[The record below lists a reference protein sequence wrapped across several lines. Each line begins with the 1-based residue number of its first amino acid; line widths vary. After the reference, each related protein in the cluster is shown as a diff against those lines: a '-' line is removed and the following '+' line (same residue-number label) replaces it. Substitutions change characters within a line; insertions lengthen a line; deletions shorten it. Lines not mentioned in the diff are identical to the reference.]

1 MAFDFLNQFH
11 FLRPE
16 WFIALAPL
24 MLLVFLIRKTKAK
37 QSGWQS
43 VIPSHLYQYMV
54 IGKNEMGAKP
64 PMWMLAF
71 VWIIS
76 VIALAGPTWERL
88 PQPVYQLKMGHV
100 IVIDMS
106 LSMRATDMTPDRLT
120 RAKYKAI
127 DLVNA
132 IGEGEMGLVAYAGD
146 AFVISPLTE
155 DAGNITTL
163 IPSLSPEIM
172 PVPGS
177 DPLLGIESAS
187 ELLTNA
193 GYNSGMIYWITDG
206 IELEQQQELQEYVA
220 SIPFTVNALTVG
232 TSEGAPIRQQSGELL
247 KDFTGSIVI
256 PKLNEGAVKGVVK
269 TSGGRFESFTSNDAD
284 IDALASVS
292 LLDKSDSEENEEE
305 SNLQGDQWKEV
316 GPYLLLILLPFAAF
330 AFKRGLVF
338 IVLVGLLSPSM
349 IKNAHALQRDQASE
363 IAGTSQ
369 GVGTSQ
375 GIGAPEDTLEMANK
389 PDSLSWW
396 QTPFMNDNQ
405 EALNSYQRGKYKDAV
420 NQFNDDTWKAS
431 SLYKSGD
438 YEGALNAFK
447 SIPGAESLYNQ
458 GNALAKLGKLED
470 AIKKYEQALSEAPD
484 FDDARTN
491 KKIVEDLLKQQQ
503 QQNQDQNQNEN
514 GDDGEQRD
522 SQDNGQ
528 DSSDNSDNSD
538 SSDNNQQSGDQ
549 NNQEGSN
556 EQNGQQDDNEGQ
568 QSDQSQA
575 NDEQQSGGDNS
586 QQPDDSEMNSQ
597 NESSDSQQQNAEQE
611 QSDQGDGAQQDSA
624 QAQKDEQQAEQEAQA
639 MQGQET
645 ELTDAEKEELQ
656 RMESLMRRVP
666 DDPAFLLKRKMQL
679 EAQKRQRQRMPSN
692 RSDW

>member
-1 MAFDFLNQFH
+1 MELDFLNQFH

-16 WFIALAPL
+16 WFAAIIPL
-24 MLLVFLIRKTKAK
+24 LLLVILIRKATAK

-54 IGKNEMGAKP
+54 IGKTEVGAKP
-64 PMWMLAF
+64 PIMLLAIAWF
-71 VWIIS
+71 VS

-155 DAGNITTL
+155 DAANITTL

-177 DPLLGIESAS
+177 DPLLGIESAAA
-187 ELLTNA
+187 LLTNA

-206 IELEQQQELQEYVA
+206 IELAQQNELQEYVA
-220 SIPFTVNALTVG
+220 SIPFTLNALTVG
-232 TSEGAPIRQQSGELL
+232 TAEGAPIRQQSGELL
-247 KDFTGSIVI
+247 KDHTGSIVI
-256 PKLNEGAVKGVVK
+256 PKLNDDAVKGVVK

-284 IDALASVS
+284 IEALAAIS
-292 LLDKSDSEENEEE
+292 LLDKGNSEEDEED
-305 SNLQGDQWKEV
+305 SNIQGDQWKEV
-316 GPYLLLILLPFAAF
+316 GPYLVVLLLPLAAF

-338 IVLVGLLSPSM
+338 LLLVGLLSPPVM
-349 IKNAHALQRDQASE
+349 QKAHALQGSDVASE
-363 IAGTSQ
+363 RQS
-369 GVGTSQ
+369 
-375 GIGAPEDTLEMANK
+375 GIENSAQPK
-389 PDSLSWW
+389 SLSWW
-396 QTPFMNDNQ
+396 QKPFMNDNQ

-420 NQFNDDTWKAS
+420 SQFDDKLWKAS
-431 SLYKSGD
+431 SLYKSGE
-438 YEGALNAFK
+438 YERALAAFEN
-447 SIPGAESLYNQ
+447 IPGPESLYNQ
-458 GNALAKLGKLED
+458 GNALAKLGKLEK
-470 AIKKYEQALSEAPD
+470 AIEKYERALQEAPD
-484 FDDARTN
+484 FEDAKTN
-491 KKIVEDLLKQQQ
+491 KKIIEDLLEQQAQQEKQNQ
-503 QQNQDQNQNEN
+503 QQNQQQGSDQNQNQDTQQNN
-514 GDDGEQRD
+514 GEDDQQQSGEPNNQDGEQ
-522 SQDNGQ
+522 N
-528 DSSDNSDNSD
+528 DNSD
-538 SSDNNQQSGDQ
+538 QQSGQ
-549 NNQEGSN
+549 NQQQNST
-556 EQNGQQDDNEGQ
+556 EQNGEQQNSDNAERSEDSEPSEPEQQEPSSQQDNADQGENAQ
-568 QSDQSQA
+568 QNSAQALDEEESSAQEAEAMQSQA
-575 NDEQQSGGDNS
+575 G
-586 QQPDDSEMNSQ
+586 
-597 NESSDSQQQNAEQE
+597 
-611 QSDQGDGAQQDSA
+611 
-624 QAQKDEQQAEQEAQA
+624 
-639 MQGQET
+639 
-645 ELTDAEKEELQ
+645 ELSDAEKEELQ

>member
-1 MAFDFLNQFH
+1 MDFDFLNQFH

-16 WFIALAPL
+16 WFMALVPL
-24 MLLVFLIRKTKAK
+24 MLLVVLIRKTTAK

-43 VIPSHLYQYMV
+43 VIPSHLYQHMV
-54 IGKNEMGAKP
+54 IGKTEMGVKP

-71 VWIIS
+71 VWVVS
-76 VIALAGPTWERL
+76 VTALAGPTWERL

-177 DPLLGIESAS
+177 DPLLGIESAA

-220 SIPFTVNALTVG
+220 SVPFTVNALTVG

-256 PKLNEGAVKGVVK
+256 PKLNESAVKGVVK
-269 TSGGRFESFTSNDAD
+269 TSGGRFESFTSNDND
-284 IDALASVS
+284 IDALAAVS
-292 LLDKSDSEENEEE
+292 LLDKGSSEEDEEE

-316 GPYLLLILLPFAAF
+316 GPYLLLLLLPFAAF

-338 IVLVGLLSPSM
+338 IVLVGLLSPS
-349 IKNAHALQRDQASE
+349 IVKNAHAAQS
-363 IAGTSQ
+363 IGTSQ
-369 GVGTSQ
+369 AAQSIPSSKMVEESTP
-375 GIGAPEDTLEMANK
+375 ATVNK
-389 PDSLSWW
+389 PEPLAWW
-396 QTPFMNDNQ
+396 QKPFMNDNQ
-405 EALNSYQRGKYKDAV
+405 EALNKYQRGKYKDAV
-420 NQFNDDTWKAS
+420 SQFNSEAWKAS
-431 SLYKSGD
+431 SLFKSGD
-438 YEGALNAFK
+438 YEGALNAYK
-447 SIPGAESLYNQ
+447 NIPGAESLYNQ
-458 GNALAKLGKLED
+458 GNALAKLGKLEE
-470 AIKKYEQALSEAPD
+470 AIEKYEQALDEAPE
-484 FDDARTN
+484 FEDAKIN
-491 KKIVEDLLKQQQ
+491 KKVVEDLLKQQQ
-503 QQNQDQNQNEN
+503 QQDQQQNQSEN
-514 GDDGEQRD
+514 SNDDQQD
-522 SQDNGQ
+522 NAQDNSQD
-528 DSSDNSDNSD
+528 SA
-538 SSDNNQQSGDQ
+538 NNDQQQSEDQ
-549 NNQEGSN
+549 NNQDGSSD
-556 EQNGQQDDNEGQ
+556 QNGQQNESERQ
-568 QSDQSQA
+568 QSDQNQQPS
-575 NDEQQSGGDNS
+575 NDEQQNDGDNS
-586 QQPDDSEMNSQ
+586 QQQNQPETSDQ
-597 NESSDSQQQNAEQE
+597 NEPSDTQQQNEE
-611 QSDQGDGAQQDSA
+611 LEKRDNTQQNNA
-624 QAQKDEQQAEQEAQA
+624 QAQEDEQKAQREAQA
-639 MQGQET
+639 MQGQEA

-656 RMESLMRRVP
+656 RMEGLMRRVP

>member
-1 MAFDFLNQFH
+1 MELDFLNQFH

-16 WFIALAPL
+16 WFIALIPL
-24 MLLVFLIRKTKAK
+24 MLLVILIRKTTAK

-54 IGKNEMGAKP
+54 IGKNELGAKP

-76 VIALAGPTWERL
+76 VTALAGPTWERL

-163 IPSLSPEIM
+163 LPSLSPEIM

-177 DPLLGIESAS
+177 DPLLGIESAA

-284 IDALASVS
+284 IEALAAVS
-292 LLDKSDSEENEEE
+292 LLDKNDGEEGEEE

-316 GPYLLLILLPFAAF
+316 GPYLLLLLLPFAAF

-338 IVLVGLLSPSM
+338 IVLIGVLSPSFVQ
-349 IKNAHALQRDQASE
+349 NAHALQSSQDSQNIAAQTPSAPAPAS
-363 IAGTSQ
+363 G
-369 GVGTSQ
+369 
-375 GIGAPEDTLEMANK
+375 PN
-389 PDSLSWW
+389 PLSWW
-396 QTPFMNDNQ
+396 QKPFMNDNQ

-420 NQFNDDTWKAS
+420 NQFNDETWKAS

-438 YEGALNAFK
+438 YEGALNAYQN
-447 SIPGAESLYNQ
+447 IPGPNSAYNQ
-458 GNALAKLGKLED
+458 GNALAKLGKLEE
-470 AIKKYEQALSEAPD
+470 AIKKYDQALREAPD
-484 FDDARTN
+484 FEDARTN
-491 KKIVEDLLKQQQ
+491 KKIIEDLLKQQQ
-503 QQNQDQNQNEN
+503 QQNQNEQQQNQDQNESGDNSEQN
-514 GDDGEQRD
+514 D
-522 SQDNGQ
+522 SQ
-528 DSSDNSDNSD
+528 NS
-538 SSDNNQQSGDQ
+538 DQ
-549 NNQEGSN
+549 NNQDGSN
-556 EQNGQQDDNEGQ
+556 DQSGQQNPGEGQ
-568 QSDQSQA
+568 QSDENQDQSD
-575 NDEQQSGGDNS
+575 NNEQQNSGDDS
-586 QQPDDSEMNSQ
+586 QQPDDSKINDES
-597 NESSDSQQQNAEQE
+597 ESSDSQQQNAEQDQSE
-611 QSDQGDGAQQDSA
+611 QNESAQQNSG
-624 QAQKDEQQAEQEAQA
+624 QPKESEQQSEREAQA
-639 MQGQET
+639 AQGQAE

>member
-1 MAFDFLNQFH
+1 MEFDFLNQFH

-16 WFIALAPL
+16 WFIALVPL
-24 MLLVFLIRKTKAK
+24 MLLVLLIRKTTAK

-269 TSGGRFESFTSNDAD
+269 TSGGRFESFTSNDTD

-316 GPYLLLILLPFAAF
+316 GPYLLVILLPFAAF

-349 IKNAHALQRDQASE
+349 IKNAHALQRAQPSE

-369 GVGTSQ
+369 D
-375 GIGAPEDTLEMANK
+375 IDAPESAKEMANK

-503 QQNQDQNQNEN
+503 QQNQEQNQNEN
-514 GDDGEQRD
+514 GDDGEQSD

-528 DSSDNSDNSD
+528 DSSDSPNSK
-538 SSDNNQQSGDQ
+538 QQSGDQ

-586 QQPDDSEMNSQ
+586 QHPDDSEMNSQ
-597 NESSDSQQQNAEQE
+597 NESLDSQQQNAEQE
-611 QSDQGDGAQQDSA
+611 ESDQGDSA
-624 QAQKDEQQAEQEAQA
+624 QAQENEQQAEQEAQA

>member
-1 MAFDFLNQFH
+1 MELDFLNQFH

-16 WFIALAPL
+16 WFAAIIPL
-24 MLLVFLIRKTKAK
+24 LLLVILIRNATAK

-54 IGKNEMGAKP
+54 IGKTEVGAKP
-64 PMWMLAF
+64 PIMLLAIAWF
-71 VWIIS
+71 VS

-155 DAGNITTL
+155 DAANITTL

-177 DPLLGIESAS
+177 DPLLGIESAAA
-187 ELLTNA
+187 LLTNA

-206 IELEQQQELQEYVA
+206 IELAQQNELQEYVA
-220 SIPFTVNALTVG
+220 SIPFTLNALTVG
-232 TSEGAPIRQQSGELL
+232 TAEGAPIRQQSGELL
-247 KDFTGSIVI
+247 KDHTGSIVI
-256 PKLNEGAVKGVVK
+256 PKLNDDAVKGVVK

-284 IDALASVS
+284 IEALAAIS
-292 LLDKSDSEENEEE
+292 LLDKGNSEEDEED
-305 SNLQGDQWKEV
+305 SNIQGDQWKEV
-316 GPYLLLILLPFAAF
+316 GPYLVVLLLPLAAF

-338 IVLVGLLSPSM
+338 LLLVGLLSPPVM
-349 IKNAHALQRDQASE
+349 QKAHALQGSDVASE
-363 IAGTSQ
+363 RQS
-369 GVGTSQ
+369 
-375 GIGAPEDTLEMANK
+375 GIENSAQPK
-389 PDSLSWW
+389 SLSWW
-396 QTPFMNDNQ
+396 QKPFMNDNQ

-420 NQFNDDTWKAS
+420 SQFDDKLWKAS
-431 SLYKSGD
+431 SLYKSGE
-438 YEGALNAFK
+438 YERALAAFEN
-447 SIPGAESLYNQ
+447 IPGPESLYNQ
-458 GNALAKLGKLED
+458 GNALAKLGKLEK
-470 AIKKYEQALSEAPD
+470 AIEKYERALQEAPD
-484 FDDARTN
+484 FEDAKTN
-491 KKIVEDLLKQQQ
+491 KKIIEDLLEQQAQQEKQNQQQ
-503 QQNQDQNQNEN
+503 GSDQNQNQDNQQNN
-514 GDDGEQRD
+514 GEDDQQQSGEPNNQDGEQ
-522 SQDNGQ
+522 N
-528 DSSDNSDNSD
+528 DNSD
-538 SSDNNQQSGDQ
+538 QQSGQ
-549 NNQEGSN
+549 NQQQNST
-556 EQNGQQDDNEGQ
+556 EQNGEQQNSDNAERSEDSEPSEPEQQEPSSQQDNNADQGENAQQNSAQALNEEESSAQ
-568 QSDQSQA
+568 EAEAMQSQA
-575 NDEQQSGGDNS
+575 G
-586 QQPDDSEMNSQ
+586 
-597 NESSDSQQQNAEQE
+597 
-611 QSDQGDGAQQDSA
+611 
-624 QAQKDEQQAEQEAQA
+624 
-639 MQGQET
+639 
-645 ELTDAEKEELQ
+645 ELSDAEKEELQ

>member
-1 MAFDFLNQFH
+1 MEFDFLNQFH

-24 MLLVFLIRKTKAK
+24 MLLVFLIRKTTAK

-64 PMWMLAF
+64 PMWMLAL

-269 TSGGRFESFTSNDAD
+269 TSGGRFESFTSNDTD

-369 GVGTSQ
+369 G
-375 GIGAPEDTLEMANK
+375 IGAPVDTLEMANK

-514 GDDGEQRD
+514 GDDGEQSD

-528 DSSDNSDNSD
+528 GSSDNSDSPNST
-538 SSDNNQQSGDQ
+538 QQSGDQ
-549 NNQEGSN
+549 NNQKGSN

-611 QSDQGDGAQQDSA
+611 ESDQGDSA
-624 QAQKDEQQAEQEAQA
+624 QAQKDEQQAEQEAHA

>member
-1 MAFDFLNQFH
+1 
-11 FLRPE
+11 
-16 WFIALAPL
+16 
-24 MLLVFLIRKTKAK
+24 
-37 QSGWQS
+37 
-43 VIPSHLYQYMV
+43 
-54 IGKNEMGAKP
+54 MGAKP

-369 GVGTSQ
+369 G
-375 GIGAPEDTLEMANK
+375 IGAPVDTLEMANK

-447 SIPGAESLYNQ
+447 SIPGPESLYNQ

-470 AIKKYEQALSEAPD
+470 AIKKYDQALSEAPD

-503 QQNQDQNQNEN
+503 QNQDQNQNEN
-514 GDDGEQRD
+514 GDDGEQSD

-528 DSSDNSDNSD
+528 DSSDNSDSPNSK
-538 SSDNNQQSGDQ
+538 QQSGDQ

-611 QSDQGDGAQQDSA
+611 ESDQGDSA

>member
-1 MAFDFLNQFH
+1 MELDFLNQFH

-16 WFIALAPL
+16 WFIALIPL
-24 MLLVFLIRKTKAK
+24 MLLVILIRKTTAK

-54 IGKNEMGAKP
+54 IGKNELGAKP

-71 VWIIS
+71 VWLMS
-76 VIALAGPTWERL
+76 VTALAGPTWERL

-163 IPSLSPEIM
+163 LPSLSPEIM

-177 DPLLGIESAS
+177 DPLLGIESAA

-284 IDALASVS
+284 IEALAAVS
-292 LLDKSDSEENEEE
+292 LLDKTDSEEGEEE

-316 GPYLLLILLPFAAF
+316 GPYLLLLLLPFAAF

-338 IVLVGLLSPSM
+338 IVLIGVLSPSFVQ
-349 IKNAHALQRDQASE
+349 NAHALQSSQDSQNIAAQTSSAPAPASR
-363 IAGTSQ
+363 
-369 GVGTSQ
+369 
-375 GIGAPEDTLEMANK
+375 PN
-389 PDSLSWW
+389 PLSWW
-396 QTPFMNDNQ
+396 QKPFMNDNQ
-405 EALNSYQRGKYKDAV
+405 EALHSYQRGKYKDAV
-420 NQFNDDTWKAS
+420 NQFNDETWKAS

-438 YEGALNAFK
+438 YEGALNAYQN
-447 SIPGAESLYNQ
+447 IPGPNSAYNQ
-458 GNALAKLGKLED
+458 GNALAKLGKLEE
-470 AIKKYEQALSEAPD
+470 AIKKYDQALREAPD
-484 FDDARTN
+484 FEDARTN
-491 KKIVEDLLKQQQ
+491 KKIIEDLLKQQQ
-503 QQNQDQNQNEN
+503 QQNQNEQQQNQDQNESGDNSEQN
-514 GDDGEQRD
+514 D
-522 SQDNGQ
+522 SQ
-528 DSSDNSDNSD
+528 NS
-538 SSDNNQQSGDQ
+538 DQ
-549 NNQEGSN
+549 NNQDDSN
-556 EQNGQQDDNEGQ
+556 DQSGQQNPGEGQ
-568 QSDQSQA
+568 QSDENQDQSD
-575 NDEQQSGGDNS
+575 NNEQQNSGDDS
-586 QQPDDSEMNSQ
+586 QQPDDSKINDET
-597 NESSDSQQQNAEQE
+597 ESSDSQQQNAEQDQSE
-611 QSDQGDGAQQDSA
+611 QNESAQQNSG
-624 QAQKDEQQAEQEAQA
+624 QPKESEQQSEREAQA
-639 MQGQET
+639 AQGQAE

-656 RMESLMRRVP
+656 RIESLMRRVP

>member
-1 MAFDFLNQFH
+1 MELDFLNQFH

-16 WFIALAPL
+16 WFAAIIPL
-24 MLLVFLIRKTKAK
+24 LLLVILIRKATAK

-54 IGKNEMGAKP
+54 IGKTEVGAKP
-64 PMWMLAF
+64 PIMLLAIAWF
-71 VWIIS
+71 VS

-155 DAGNITTL
+155 DAANITTL

-177 DPLLGIESAS
+177 DPLLGIESAAA
-187 ELLTNA
+187 LLTNA

-206 IELEQQQELQEYVA
+206 IELAQQNELQEYVA
-220 SIPFTVNALTVG
+220 SIPFTLNALTVG
-232 TSEGAPIRQQSGELL
+232 TAEGAPIRQQSGELL
-247 KDFTGSIVI
+247 KDHTGSIVI
-256 PKLNEGAVKGVVK
+256 PKLNDDAVKGVVK

-284 IDALASVS
+284 IEALAAIS
-292 LLDKSDSEENEEE
+292 LLDKGNSEEDEED
-305 SNLQGDQWKEV
+305 SNIQGDQWKEV
-316 GPYLLLILLPFAAF
+316 GPYLVVLLLPLAAF

-338 IVLVGLLSPSM
+338 LLLVGLLSPPVM
-349 IKNAHALQRDQASE
+349 QKAHALQGSDVASE
-363 IAGTSQ
+363 RQS
-369 GVGTSQ
+369 
-375 GIGAPEDTLEMANK
+375 GIENSAQPK
-389 PDSLSWW
+389 SLSWW
-396 QTPFMNDNQ
+396 QKPFMNDNQ

-420 NQFNDDTWKAS
+420 SQFDDKLWKAS
-431 SLYKSGD
+431 SLYKSGE
-438 YEGALNAFK
+438 YERALAAFEN
-447 SIPGAESLYNQ
+447 IPGPESLYNQ
-458 GNALAKLGKLED
+458 GNALAKLGKLEK
-470 AIKKYEQALSEAPD
+470 AIEKYERALQEAPD
-484 FDDARTN
+484 FEDAKTN
-491 KKIVEDLLKQQQ
+491 KKIIEDLLEQQAQQEEQNQQQ
-503 QQNQDQNQNEN
+503 GSDQNQNQDNQQNN
-514 GDDGEQRD
+514 GEDDQQQSGEPNNQDGEQ
-522 SQDNGQ
+522 N
-528 DSSDNSDNSD
+528 DNSD
-538 SSDNNQQSGDQ
+538 QQSGQ
-549 NNQEGSN
+549 NQQQNST
-556 EQNGQQDDNEGQ
+556 EQNGEQQNSDNAERSEDSEPSEPEQQEPSSQQDNADQGENAQQNSAQALNEEESSAQ
-568 QSDQSQA
+568 EAEAMQSQA
-575 NDEQQSGGDNS
+575 G
-586 QQPDDSEMNSQ
+586 
-597 NESSDSQQQNAEQE
+597 
-611 QSDQGDGAQQDSA
+611 
-624 QAQKDEQQAEQEAQA
+624 
-639 MQGQET
+639 
-645 ELTDAEKEELQ
+645 ELSDAEKEELQ

>member
-1 MAFDFLNQFH
+1 MEFDFLNQFH

-16 WFIALAPL
+16 WFIALVPL
-24 MLLVFLIRKTKAK
+24 MLLVTLIRKTTAK

-64 PMWMLAF
+64 PMWMLAL

-247 KDFTGSIVI
+247 KYFTGSIVI

-349 IKNAHALQRDQASE
+349 IKNAHALQRAQPSE

-369 GVGTSQ
+369 D
-375 GIGAPEDTLEMANK
+375 IDAPESAKEMANK

-420 NQFNDDTWKAS
+420 DKFNDEAWKAS

-447 SIPGAESLYNQ
+447 SIPGPESLYNQ

-470 AIKKYEQALSEAPD
+470 AINKYDQALSEAPD

-503 QQNQDQNQNEN
+503 QDQNQNEN
-514 GDDGEQRD
+514 GDDGEQSD

-528 DSSDNSDNSD
+528 DSSDSSD
-538 SSDNNQQSGDQ
+538 SPNSKQQSGDQ

-575 NDEQQSGGDNS
+575 NDKQQSGGDNS

>member
-1 MAFDFLNQFH
+1 MELDFLNQFH
-11 FLRPE
+11 FLRPD
-16 WFIALAPL
+16 WFIALIPL
-24 MLLVFLIRKTKAK
+24 MLLVILIRKTTAK

-54 IGKNEMGAKP
+54 IGKNELGAKP

-163 IPSLSPEIM
+163 LPSLSPEIM

-177 DPLLGIESAS
+177 DPLLGIESAA

-284 IDALASVS
+284 IEALAAVS
-292 LLDKSDSEENEEE
+292 LLDKTDNEEGEEE

-316 GPYLLLILLPFAAF
+316 GPYLLLLLLPFAAF

-338 IVLVGLLSPSM
+338 IVLIGVLSPSFVQ
-349 IKNAHALQRDQASE
+349 NAHALQSSQDSQNIAAQTPSAPAPAS
-363 IAGTSQ
+363 G
-369 GVGTSQ
+369 
-375 GIGAPEDTLEMANK
+375 PN
-389 PDSLSWW
+389 PLSWW
-396 QTPFMNDNQ
+396 QKPFMNDNQ

-420 NQFNDDTWKAS
+420 NQFNDETWKAS

-438 YEGALNAFK
+438 YEGALNAYQNV
-447 SIPGAESLYNQ
+447 PGPNSAYNQ
-458 GNALAKLGKLED
+458 GNALAKLGKLEE
-470 AIKKYEQALSEAPD
+470 AIQKYDQALREAPD
-484 FDDARTN
+484 FEDARTN
-491 KKIVEDLLKQQQ
+491 KKIIEDLLKQQQ
-503 QQNQDQNQNEN
+503 QQNQNEQQQNQDQNESGDNSEQN
-514 GDDGEQRD
+514 D
-522 SQDNGQ
+522 SQ
-528 DSSDNSDNSD
+528 NS
-538 SSDNNQQSGDQ
+538 DQ
-549 NNQEGSN
+549 NNQDGSN
-556 EQNGQQDDNEGQ
+556 DQSGQQNPGEDQ
-568 QSDQSQA
+568 QSDKNQDQSA
-575 NDEQQSGGDNS
+575 NNEQQNSGDDS
-586 QQPDDSEMNSQ
+586 QQPDDSKINDES
-597 NESSDSQQQNAEQE
+597 ESSDSQQQNAEQDQSE
-611 QSDQGDGAQQDSA
+611 QNESAQQNSG
-624 QAQKDEQQAEQEAQA
+624 QPKESEQQSEREAQA
-639 MQGQET
+639 AQGQAE

>member
-1 MAFDFLNQFH
+1 MELDFLNQFH

-16 WFIALAPL
+16 WFAAIIPL
-24 MLLVFLIRKTKAK
+24 LLLVILIRKATAK

-54 IGKNEMGAKP
+54 IGKTEVGAKP
-64 PMWMLAF
+64 PIMLLAIAWF
-71 VWIIS
+71 VS

-155 DAGNITTL
+155 DAANITAL

-177 DPLLGIESAS
+177 DPLLGIESAAA
-187 ELLTNA
+187 LLTNA

-206 IELEQQQELQEYVA
+206 IELAQQNELQEYVA
-220 SIPFTVNALTVG
+220 SIPFTLNALTVG
-232 TSEGAPIRQQSGELL
+232 TAEGAPIRQQSGELL
-247 KDFTGSIVI
+247 KDHTGSIVI
-256 PKLNEGAVKGVVK
+256 PKLNDDAVKGVVK

-284 IDALASVS
+284 IEALAAIS
-292 LLDKSDSEENEEE
+292 LLDKGNSEEDEED
-305 SNLQGDQWKEV
+305 SNIQGDQWKEV
-316 GPYLLLILLPFAAF
+316 GPYLVVLLLPLAAF

-338 IVLVGLLSPSM
+338 LLLVGLLSPPVM
-349 IKNAHALQRDQASE
+349 QKAHALQGSDVASE
-363 IAGTSQ
+363 RQS
-369 GVGTSQ
+369 
-375 GIGAPEDTLEMANK
+375 GIENSAQPK
-389 PDSLSWW
+389 SLSWW
-396 QTPFMNDNQ
+396 QKPFMNDNQ

-420 NQFNDDTWKAS
+420 SQFDDKLWKAS
-431 SLYKSGD
+431 SLYKSGE
-438 YEGALNAFK
+438 YERALAAFEN
-447 SIPGAESLYNQ
+447 IPGPESLYNQ
-458 GNALAKLGKLED
+458 GNALAKLGKLEK
-470 AIKKYEQALSEAPD
+470 AIEKYELALQEAPD
-484 FDDARTN
+484 FEDAKAN
-491 KKIVEDLLKQQQ
+491 KKIIEDLLEQQAQQEKQNQQQGSDQNQDTQQNNGEDDQQQSGEPNNQDGEQNDNSDQQSGQNQ
-503 QQNQDQNQNEN
+503 QQNSTEQN
-514 GDDGEQRD
+514 GEQ
-522 SQDNGQ
+522 Q
-528 DSSDNSDNSD
+528 NSDNAERSED
-538 SSDNNQQSGDQ
+538 SEPSEPEQQEPS
-549 NNQEGSN
+549 S
-556 EQNGQQDDNEGQ
+556 QQDNADQGENAQQNSAQALNEEESSAQ
-568 QSDQSQA
+568 EAEAMQSQA
-575 NDEQQSGGDNS
+575 G
-586 QQPDDSEMNSQ
+586 
-597 NESSDSQQQNAEQE
+597 
-611 QSDQGDGAQQDSA
+611 
-624 QAQKDEQQAEQEAQA
+624 
-639 MQGQET
+639 
-645 ELTDAEKEELQ
+645 ELSDAEKEELQ

>member
-1 MAFDFLNQFH
+1 
-11 FLRPE
+11 
-16 WFIALAPL
+16 
-24 MLLVFLIRKTKAK
+24 
-37 QSGWQS
+37 
-43 VIPSHLYQYMV
+43 
-54 IGKNEMGAKP
+54 
-64 PMWMLAF
+64 
-71 VWIIS
+71 
-76 VIALAGPTWERL
+76 
-88 PQPVYQLKMGHV
+88 
-100 IVIDMS
+100 
-106 LSMRATDMTPDRLT
+106 
-120 RAKYKAI
+120 
-127 DLVNA
+127 
-132 IGEGEMGLVAYAGD
+132 MGLVAYAGD

-292 LLDKSDSEENEEE
+292 LLDKSDSEENEDE

-330 AFKRGLVF
+330 AFKRGFVF
-338 IVLVGLLSPSM
+338 IVLVGLLSPFM
-349 IKNAHALQRDQASE
+349 IKNAHALQRDQAIE

-369 GVGTSQ
+369 GIDAPQ
-375 GIGAPEDTLEMANK
+375 GAMATANK

-447 SIPGAESLYNQ
+447 SIPGPESLYNQ

-470 AIKKYEQALSEAPD
+470 AIKKYDQALSEAPD

-503 QQNQDQNQNEN
+503 QQNQEQNQNEN
-514 GDDGEQRD
+514 GDDGEQSD

-528 DSSDNSDNSD
+528 DSSDNSDSPNSK
-538 SSDNNQQSGDQ
+538 QQSGDQ

-556 EQNGQQDDNEGQ
+556 EQNGQQDDNKGQ

-575 NDEQQSGGDNS
+575 NDEQQNGGDNS

-611 QSDQGDGAQQDSA
+611 ESDQGNSA

>member
-1 MAFDFLNQFH
+1 M
-11 FLRPE
+11 
-16 WFIALAPL
+16 
-24 MLLVFLIRKTKAK
+24 
-37 QSGWQS
+37 
-43 VIPSHLYQYMV
+43 
-54 IGKNEMGAKP
+54 
-64 PMWMLAF
+64 
-71 VWIIS
+71 
-76 VIALAGPTWERL
+76 
-88 PQPVYQLKMGHV
+88 
-100 IVIDMS
+100 
-106 LSMRATDMTPDRLT
+106 
-120 RAKYKAI
+120 
-127 DLVNA
+127 
-132 IGEGEMGLVAYAGD
+132 
-146 AFVISPLTE
+146 
-155 DAGNITTL
+155 
-163 IPSLSPEIM
+163 
-172 PVPGS
+172 
-177 DPLLGIESAS
+177 
-187 ELLTNA
+187 
-193 GYNSGMIYWITDG
+193 
-206 IELEQQQELQEYVA
+206 
-220 SIPFTVNALTVG
+220 
-232 TSEGAPIRQQSGELL
+232 
-247 KDFTGSIVI
+247 
-256 PKLNEGAVKGVVK
+256 
-269 TSGGRFESFTSNDAD
+269 
-284 IDALASVS
+284 
-292 LLDKSDSEENEEE
+292 
-305 SNLQGDQWKEV
+305 
-316 GPYLLLILLPFAAF
+316 LLILLPFAAF

-349 IKNAHALQRDQASE
+349 IKNAHALQRAQPSE
-363 IAGTSQ
+363 IA
-369 GVGTSQ
+369 GTSQ
-375 GIGAPEDTLEMANK
+375 GIGAPEDSLEMANQ

-447 SIPGAESLYNQ
+447 SIPGPESLYNQ

-470 AIKKYEQALSEAPD
+470 AIKKYDQALSEAPD
-484 FDDARTN
+484 FADARTN
-491 KKIVEDLLKQQQ
+491 KKIVEDLLKQQ

-514 GDDGEQRD
+514 GDDGEQSD

-528 DSSDNSDNSD
+528 
-538 SSDNNQQSGDQ
+538 QQSGDQ

>member
-1 MAFDFLNQFH
+1 MELDFLNQFH

-16 WFIALAPL
+16 WFITLIPL
-24 MLLVFLIRKTKAK
+24 MLLVILIRKTTAK

-54 IGKNEMGAKP
+54 IGKNELGAKP
-64 PMWMLAF
+64 PMWMLAI
-71 VWIIS
+71 VWLMS
-76 VIALAGPTWERL
+76 VTALAGPTWERL

-163 IPSLSPEIM
+163 LPSLSPEIM

-177 DPLLGIESAS
+177 DPLLGIESAA

-284 IDALASVS
+284 IEALAAVS
-292 LLDKSDSEENEEE
+292 LLDKTDSEEGEEE

-316 GPYLLLILLPFAAF
+316 GPYLLLLLLPFAAF

-338 IVLVGLLSPSM
+338 IVLIGVLSPSFVQ
-349 IKNAHALQRDQASE
+349 NAHALQSSQDSQNIAAQTPSAPAPAS
-363 IAGTSQ
+363 G
-369 GVGTSQ
+369 
-375 GIGAPEDTLEMANK
+375 PN
-389 PDSLSWW
+389 PLSWW
-396 QTPFMNDNQ
+396 QKPFMNDNQ

-420 NQFNDDTWKAS
+420 NQFNDETWKAS

-438 YEGALNAFK
+438 YEGALNAYQN
-447 SIPGAESLYNQ
+447 IPGPNSAYNQ
-458 GNALAKLGKLED
+458 GNALAKLGKLEE
-470 AIKKYEQALSEAPD
+470 AIQKYDQALREAPD
-484 FDDARTN
+484 FEDARTN
-491 KKIVEDLLKQQQ
+491 KKIIEDLLKQQQ
-503 QQNQDQNQNEN
+503 QQNQNEQQQNQDQNESGDNSEQN
-514 GDDGEQRD
+514 D
-522 SQDNGQ
+522 SQ
-528 DSSDNSDNSD
+528 NS
-538 SSDNNQQSGDQ
+538 DQ
-549 NNQEGSN
+549 NNQDGSN
-556 EQNGQQDDNEGQ
+556 DQSGQQNPGED
-568 QSDQSQA
+568 
-575 NDEQQSGGDNS
+575 
-586 QQPDDSEMNSQ
+586 QQPDRNQDQSANNEQQNSGSDSQQADDSKMNDES
-597 NESSDSQQQNAEQE
+597 ESSDSQQQNAEQDQSE
-611 QSDQGDGAQQDSA
+611 QSESAQQNSV
-624 QAQKDEQQAEQEAQA
+624 QPKESEQQSEREAQA
-639 MQGQET
+639 AQGQAE

>member
-1 MAFDFLNQFH
+1 MELDFLNQFH

-16 WFIALAPL
+16 WFAAIIPL
-24 MLLVFLIRKTKAK
+24 LLLVILIRKATAK

-54 IGKNEMGAKP
+54 IGKTEVGAKP
-64 PMWMLAF
+64 PIKLLVIAWF
-71 VWIIS
+71 VS

-155 DAGNITTL
+155 DAANISTL

-177 DPLLGIESAS
+177 DPLLGIESAAA
-187 ELLTNA
+187 LLTNA

-206 IELEQQQELQEYVA
+206 IELAQQNELQEYVA
-220 SIPFTVNALTVG
+220 SIPFTLNALTVG
-232 TSEGAPIRQQSGELL
+232 TAEGAPIRQQSGELL
-247 KDFTGSIVI
+247 KDHTGSIVI
-256 PKLNEGAVKGVVK
+256 PKLNDDAVKGVVK

-284 IDALASVS
+284 IEALAAIS
-292 LLDKSDSEENEEE
+292 LLDKGNSEEDEED
-305 SNLQGDQWKEV
+305 SNIQGDQWKEV
-316 GPYLLLILLPFAAF
+316 GPYLVVLLLPLAAF

-338 IVLVGLLSPSM
+338 LLLVGLLSPPVM
-349 IKNAHALQRDQASE
+349 QKAHALQGSDVASE
-363 IAGTSQ
+363 RQS
-369 GVGTSQ
+369 
-375 GIGAPEDTLEMANK
+375 GIENSAQPK
-389 PDSLSWW
+389 SLSWW
-396 QTPFMNDNQ
+396 QKPFMNDNQ

-420 NQFNDDTWKAS
+420 SQFDDKLWKAS
-431 SLYKSGD
+431 SLYKSGE
-438 YEGALNAFK
+438 YERALAAFEN
-447 SIPGAESLYNQ
+447 IPGPESLYNQ
-458 GNALAKLGKLED
+458 GNALAKLGKLEK
-470 AIKKYEQALSEAPD
+470 AIQKYERALQEAPD
-484 FDDARTN
+484 FEDAKTN
-491 KKIVEDLLKQQQ
+491 KKIIEDLLEQQAQQEKQNQ
-503 QQNQDQNQNEN
+503 QQNQQQGSDQNQNQDTQQNN
-514 GDDGEQRD
+514 GEDDQQQSGEPNNQDGEQ
-522 SQDNGQ
+522 N
-528 DSSDNSDNSD
+528 DNSD
-538 SSDNNQQSGDQ
+538 QQSGQ
-549 NNQEGSN
+549 NQQQNST
-556 EQNGQQDDNEGQ
+556 EQNGEQQNSDNAERSEDSEPSEPEQQEPSSQQDNADQGENAQ
-568 QSDQSQA
+568 QNSAQALDEEESSAQEAEAMQSQA
-575 NDEQQSGGDNS
+575 G
-586 QQPDDSEMNSQ
+586 
-597 NESSDSQQQNAEQE
+597 
-611 QSDQGDGAQQDSA
+611 
-624 QAQKDEQQAEQEAQA
+624 
-639 MQGQET
+639 
-645 ELTDAEKEELQ
+645 ELSDAEKEELQ

>member
-1 MAFDFLNQFH
+1 MEFDFLNQFH

-16 WFIALAPL
+16 WFIALVPL
-24 MLLVFLIRKTKAK
+24 MLLVLLIRKTTAK

-64 PMWMLAF
+64 PMWMLAL

-269 TSGGRFESFTSNDAD
+269 TSGGRFESFTSNDTD

-349 IKNAHALQRDQASE
+349 IKNAHALQRAQPSE

-369 GVGTSQ
+369 D
-375 GIGAPEDTLEMANK
+375 IDAPESAKEMANK

-420 NQFNDDTWKAS
+420 NKFNDEAWKAS

-447 SIPGAESLYNQ
+447 SIPGPESLYNQ

-470 AIKKYEQALSEAPD
+470 AINKYDQALSEAPD

-514 GDDGEQRD
+514 GDDGEQSD

-528 DSSDNSDNSD
+528 DNSD
-538 SSDNNQQSGDQ
+538 SPNSKQQSGDQ

-611 QSDQGDGAQQDSA
+611 ESDQGDSA
-624 QAQKDEQQAEQEAQA
+624 QAQKDEQQAEQEAHA

>member
-1 MAFDFLNQFH
+1 
-11 FLRPE
+11 
-16 WFIALAPL
+16 
-24 MLLVFLIRKTKAK
+24 
-37 QSGWQS
+37 
-43 VIPSHLYQYMV
+43 MV

-269 TSGGRFESFTSNDAD
+269 TSGGRFESFTSNDTD

-369 GVGTSQ
+369 G
-375 GIGAPEDTLEMANK
+375 IGAPEDSLEMANQ

-447 SIPGAESLYNQ
+447 NIPGPESLYNQ

-470 AIKKYEQALSEAPD
+470 AIKKYDQALSEAPD

-503 QQNQDQNQNEN
+503 QQNQEQNQNEN
-514 GDDGEQRD
+514 GDDGEQSD

-528 DSSDNSDNSD
+528 DSSDNSDSPNSK
-538 SSDNNQQSGDQ
+538 QQSGDQ

-556 EQNGQQDDNEGQ
+556 EQNGQQDNNEGQ

-586 QQPDDSEMNSQ
+586 QQPDDSEMNSR

-611 QSDQGDGAQQDSA
+611 ESDQGDSA
-624 QAQKDEQQAEQEAQA
+624 QAQENEQQAEQEAQA

>member
-1 MAFDFLNQFH
+1 MDFDFLNQFH

-16 WFIALAPL
+16 WFMALVPL
-24 MLLVFLIRKTKAK
+24 MLLVVLIRKTTAK

-43 VIPSHLYQYMV
+43 VIPSHLYQHMV
-54 IGKNEMGAKP
+54 IGKTEMGVKP

-71 VWIIS
+71 VWVVS
-76 VIALAGPTWERL
+76 VTALAGPTWERL

-177 DPLLGIESAS
+177 DPLLGIESAA

-193 GYNSGMIYWITDG
+193 GYNSGIIYWITDG

-220 SIPFTVNALTVG
+220 SVPFTVNALTVG

-256 PKLNEGAVKGVVK
+256 PKLNESAVKGVVK
-269 TSGGRFESFTSNDAD
+269 TSGGRFESFTSNDND
-284 IDALASVS
+284 IDALAAVS
-292 LLDKSDSEENEEE
+292 LLDKGSSEEDEEE

-316 GPYLLLILLPFAAF
+316 GPYLLLLLLPFAAF

-338 IVLVGLLSPSM
+338 IVLVGLLSPS
-349 IKNAHALQRDQASE
+349 IVKNAHAAQS
-363 IAGTSQ
+363 IGTSQ
-369 GVGTSQ
+369 AAQSIPSSKMVEESTP
-375 GIGAPEDTLEMANK
+375 ATVNK
-389 PDSLSWW
+389 PEPLAWW
-396 QTPFMNDNQ
+396 QKPFMNDNQ
-405 EALNSYQRGKYKDAV
+405 EALNKYQRGKYKDAV
-420 NQFNDDTWKAS
+420 SQFNSEAWKAS
-431 SLYKSGD
+431 SLFKSGD
-438 YEGALNAFK
+438 YEGALNAYK
-447 SIPGAESLYNQ
+447 NIPGAESLYNQ
-458 GNALAKLGKLED
+458 GNALAKLGKLEE
-470 AIKKYEQALSEAPD
+470 AIEKYEQALDEASE
-484 FDDARTN
+484 FEDAKIN
-491 KKIVEDLLKQQQ
+491 KKVVEDLLKQQQ
-503 QQNQDQNQNEN
+503 QQDQQQNQSEN
-514 GDDGEQRD
+514 SNDDQQD
-522 SQDNGQ
+522 NAQDNSQD
-528 DSSDNSDNSD
+528 SA
-538 SSDNNQQSGDQ
+538 NNDQQQSEDQ
-549 NNQEGSN
+549 NNQDGSSD
-556 EQNGQQDDNEGQ
+556 QNGQQNESERQ
-568 QSDQSQA
+568 QSDQNQQPS
-575 NDEQQSGGDNS
+575 NDEQQNDGDNS
-586 QQPDDSEMNSQ
+586 QQQNQPETSDQ
-597 NESSDSQQQNAEQE
+597 NEPSDTQQQNEE
-611 QSDQGDGAQQDSA
+611 LEKRDNTQQNNA
-624 QAQKDEQQAEQEAQA
+624 QAQEDEQKAQREAQA
-639 MQGQET
+639 MQGQEA

-656 RMESLMRRVP
+656 RMEGLMRRVP

>member
-1 MAFDFLNQFH
+1 
-11 FLRPE
+11 
-16 WFIALAPL
+16 
-24 MLLVFLIRKTKAK
+24 
-37 QSGWQS
+37 
-43 VIPSHLYQYMV
+43 
-54 IGKNEMGAKP
+54 
-64 PMWMLAF
+64 
-71 VWIIS
+71 
-76 VIALAGPTWERL
+76 
-88 PQPVYQLKMGHV
+88 LKMGHV

-349 IKNAHALQRDQASE
+349 IKNAHALQRAQPSE
-363 IAGTSQ
+363 IAGA
-369 GVGTSQ
+369 SQ
-375 GIGAPEDTLEMANK
+375 GIDAPQGAMATANK
-389 PDSLSWW
+389 PDSFSWW

-438 YEGALNAFK
+438 YEGALNTFK
-447 SIPGAESLYNQ
+447 NIPGPESLYNQ
-458 GNALAKLGKLED
+458 GNALAKLGRLED
-470 AIKKYEQALSEAPD
+470 AIKKYDQALSEAPD

-503 QQNQDQNQNEN
+503 QQNQEQNQNEN
-514 GDDGEQRD
+514 GDDGEQSD

-528 DSSDNSDNSD
+528 DSSDSPNSK
-538 SSDNNQQSGDQ
+538 QQSGDQ

-556 EQNGQQDDNEGQ
+556 EQNGQQDNNEDQ

-597 NESSDSQQQNAEQE
+597 NESSNSQQQNAEQE
-611 QSDQGDGAQQDSA
+611 QSDQGDSAQRDSA

-639 MQGQET
+639 MQGQEA

>member
-1 MAFDFLNQFH
+1 MELDFLNQFH

-16 WFIALAPL
+16 WFIALIPL
-24 MLLVFLIRKTKAK
+24 MLLVILIRKTTAK

-54 IGKNEMGAKP
+54 IGKNELGAKP

-76 VIALAGPTWERL
+76 VTALAGPTWERL

-163 IPSLSPEIM
+163 LPSLSPEIM

-177 DPLLGIESAS
+177 DPLLGIESAA

-284 IDALASVS
+284 IEALAAVS
-292 LLDKSDSEENEEE
+292 LLDKTDSEEGEEE

-316 GPYLLLILLPFAAF
+316 GPYLLLLLLPFAAF

-338 IVLVGLLSPSM
+338 IVLIGVLSPSFVQ
-349 IKNAHALQRDQASE
+349 NAHALQSSQDSQNIAAQTPSAPAPAS
-363 IAGTSQ
+363 G
-369 GVGTSQ
+369 
-375 GIGAPEDTLEMANK
+375 PN
-389 PDSLSWW
+389 PLSWW
-396 QTPFMNDNQ
+396 QKPFMNDNQ

-420 NQFNDDTWKAS
+420 NQFNDETWKAS

-438 YEGALNAFK
+438 YEGALNAYQN
-447 SIPGAESLYNQ
+447 IPGPNSAYNQ
-458 GNALAKLGKLED
+458 GNALAKLGKLEE
-470 AIKKYEQALSEAPD
+470 AIKKYDQALREAPD
-484 FDDARTN
+484 FEDARTN
-491 KKIVEDLLKQQQ
+491 KKIIEDLLKQQQ
-503 QQNQDQNQNEN
+503 QQNQNEQQQNQDQNESGDNSEQN
-514 GDDGEQRD
+514 D
-522 SQDNGQ
+522 SQ
-528 DSSDNSDNSD
+528 NS
-538 SSDNNQQSGDQ
+538 DQ
-549 NNQEGSN
+549 NNQDGSN
-556 EQNGQQDDNEGQ
+556 DQSGQQNPGEGQ
-568 QSDQSQA
+568 QSDENQDQSANNEQQNSGDDSQQSDDSKI
-575 NDEQQSGGDNS
+575 NDES
-586 QQPDDSEMNSQ
+586 
-597 NESSDSQQQNAEQE
+597 ESSDSQQQNAEQDQSE
-611 QSDQGDGAQQDSA
+611 QNESAQQNSG
-624 QAQKDEQQAEQEAQA
+624 QPKESEQQSEREAQA
-639 MQGQET
+639 AQGQAE

>member
-1 MAFDFLNQFH
+1 MDFDFLNQFH

-16 WFIALAPL
+16 WFMALVPL
-24 MLLVFLIRKTKAK
+24 MLLVVLIRKTTAK

-43 VIPSHLYQYMV
+43 VIPSHLYQHMV
-54 IGKNEMGAKP
+54 IGKTEMGVKP

-71 VWIIS
+71 VWVVS
-76 VIALAGPTWERL
+76 VTALAGPTWERL

-177 DPLLGIESAS
+177 DPLLGIESAA

-220 SIPFTVNALTVG
+220 SVPFTVNALTVG

-247 KDFTGSIVI
+247 KDVTGSIVI
-256 PKLNEGAVKGVVK
+256 PKLNESAVKGVVK
-269 TSGGRFESFTSNDAD
+269 TSGGRFESFTSNDND
-284 IDALASVS
+284 IDALAAVS
-292 LLDKSDSEENEEE
+292 LLDKGSSEEDEEE

-316 GPYLLLILLPFAAF
+316 GPYLLLLLLPFAAF

-338 IVLVGLLSPSM
+338 IVLVGLLSPS
-349 IKNAHALQRDQASE
+349 IVKNAHAAQS
-363 IAGTSQ
+363 IGTSQ
-369 GVGTSQ
+369 AAQSIPSSKMVEESTP
-375 GIGAPEDTLEMANK
+375 ATVNK
-389 PDSLSWW
+389 PEPFAWW
-396 QTPFMNDNQ
+396 QKPFMNDNQ
-405 EALNSYQRGKYKDAV
+405 EALNKYQRGKYKDAV
-420 NQFNDDTWKAS
+420 SQFNSEAWKAS
-431 SLYKSGD
+431 SLFKSGD
-438 YEGALNAFK
+438 YEGALKAYKN
-447 SIPGAESLYNQ
+447 IPGAESLYNQ
-458 GNALAKLGKLED
+458 GNALAKLGKLEE
-470 AIKKYEQALSEAPD
+470 AIEKYEQALDEAPE
-484 FDDARTN
+484 FEDAKIN
-491 KKIVEDLLKQQQ
+491 KKVVEDLLKQQQ
-503 QQNQDQNQNEN
+503 QQDQQQNQSEN
-514 GDDGEQRD
+514 SNDDQQD
-522 SQDNGQ
+522 NAQDNGQ
-528 DSSDNSDNSD
+528 DSA
-538 SSDNNQQSGDQ
+538 NNDQQQSEDQ
-549 NNQEGSN
+549 NNQDGLSD
-556 EQNGQQDDNEGQ
+556 QNGQQNESERQ
-568 QSDQSQA
+568 QSDQNQQPS
-575 NDEQQSGGDNS
+575 NDEQQNDGDNS
-586 QQPDDSEMNSQ
+586 QQQNQPEMSDQ
-597 NESSDSQQQNAEQE
+597 NEPSDSQQQNEESEQNDNM
-611 QSDQGDGAQQDSA
+611 QQNNAQTQED
-624 QAQKDEQQAEQEAQA
+624 EQEAQREA
-639 MQGQET
+639 QAIQSQEA

-656 RMESLMRRVP
+656 RMEGLMRRVP